1 VQQALCLTQRIHHG
15 LLLLWRLL
23 LVLLLLLLDLQG

>member
-1 VQQALCLTQRIHHG
+1 LLLLLLWLRHRRQWR

-23 LVLLLLLLDLQG
+23 LPWFWQACQC